1 MRRRALLAAS
11 SMMGGGKQVNTITLK
26 PYVKSRMLW
35 ADYYAQYPVKSNI
48 TIQVATNGITGKGDI
63 PIYENI
69 QEGTTNTE
77 IDIMPESNEITVTSI
92 NPQEDDTYI
101 YEVVVEY

>member
-1 MRRRALLAAS
+1 
-11 SMMGGGKQVNTITLK
+11 MMGGGKQVNTITLK
-26 PYVKSRMLW
+26 PYVKSMMLLG
-35 ADYYAQYPVKSNI
+35 DYYAQYPVKSNI
-48 TIQVATNGITGKGDI
+48 TIEVATNGAIGKGDI
-63 PIYENI
+63 LIYENI